1 MAHGLVASHRQRP
14 SRPQMLTPH
23 RVRQPVRSSGCSR
36 VADGRSAFP
45 ACCDLRGWQRIGLTI
60 LRLPVRSSLAAV
72 IAPRRLKPLRWG
84 AWSRAIAEV
93 PSPPAALSWPLLVGR
108 RVLAPTRRQ
117 FTHPFYSRSWHLRSR
132 SAAGQRALHVSRCRR
147 CACLMPGHVFPATW
161 PRGVTASTLD
171 SESSDRCPD
180 PREALLR
187 GTCG

>member
-1 MAHGLVASHRQRP
+1 MS
-14 SRPQMLTPH
+14 TPR

-108 RVLAPTRRQ
+108 RVLAPTHRQ
-117 FTHPFYSRSWHLRSR
+117 YSHPFYSRSWHLRSR
-132 SAAGQRALHVSRCRR
+132 RAAGQRALHVSPGSRR
-147 CACLMPGHVFPATW
+147 GGRIQGHVFPATW

-171 SESSDRCPD
+171 SESSDRGSN
-180 PREALLR
+180 PREALR
-187 GTCG
+187 REEH